1 MSAGNTVTLLLN
13 GLTLALALGFLII
26 VLWHDARKELNQFF
40 AAFLLLVIMWNMGSL
55 GVLAIS
61 LIDPETPLVRVTI
74 SVMEL
79 GFTGS
84 SIAVYSLTAILI
96 GIHSRR
102 FRVLAFLGLLIVL
115 GYQLVLY
122 AAAPAPNVIMTDDGV
137 LRYRFQPVSALFY
150 LVFDGV
156 ALYLVWR
163 YRKKIKSKGLLL
175 GLNLFVIGQSLGFLN
190 PELETTAISTNL
202 CAAAALLI
210 SFSILRQEII
220 VPLGERVK
228 QVEAVH
234 KVSLAIS
241 SHIAINTVLNQIAT
255 QAAGWLSADASG
267 IFLLTGEELELVA
280 VHNLPK
286 SYLHVRVKLGEG
298 VIGKVAQEQESIYL
312 ENYGRDWRGKSDL
325 YLAKDV
331 FGSVISVP
339 LIYDT
344 RSIGVLL
351 VIAGRQGRLFQR
363 EDVQL
368 LELLGA
374 QAAVAIAHSRLFDD
388 QERLNR
394 QIEAARSQMESVLSS
409 TENPVVALD
418 RSFRS
423 IFMNPAAKALL
434 QITGVDTNY
443 PIINALP
450 SSMMPPSPRQALR
463 DLRTKRAHIYE
474 LTLEGKT
481 YLCHVTPLGD
491 ARPLGWVAV
500 LNDVTQLKELDRL
513 KSEMVRMTSHDLKN
527 PLQAAMANLELLT
540 EDLAAFKNPDIHNAL
555 EAVNKQLVR
564 MNRIIGGILDLERVK
579 SGSLHME
586 LCNLESTVL
595 DVINDME
602 HQAAEKRVELVT
614 EVEPTPPILADP
626 EQIERA
632 LVNLIEN
639 AIKFTGEAGRVV
651 VRLRPNAVSNQV
663 ILEVEDTGVGIP
675 EKLQP
680 FVFERFWRGAEKG
693 QEGTEHI
700 SGTGLGLSL
709 VKTIIE
715 NHHGE
720 IQLTSQVGQGT
731 VFSIR
736 FQAAVEPI
744 LQRSY
749 REKQ

>member
-1 MSAGNTVTLLLN
+1 MSVGNTVTLLFN

-40 AAFLLLVIMWNMGSL
+40 AAFLLLVLLWNLGSL
-55 GVLAIS
+55 GTLAVS
-61 LIDPETPLVRVTI
+61 LIDPETPFIRIAI
-74 SVMEL
+74 SLMEL

-96 GIHSRR
+96 GIHSKR
-102 FRVLAFLGLLIVL
+102 FRILAFLGLLIVL
-115 GYQLVLY
+115 GYQIALY
-122 AAAPAPNVIMTDDGV
+122 AATPAQNIFMTDAGV

-150 LVFDGV
+150 LIFDGV
-156 ALYLVWR
+156 ALYLIWR
-163 YRKKIKSKGLLL
+163 YRKKIKSGGLLL

-190 PELETTAISTNL
+190 PELETAAISTNL

-220 VPLGERVK
+220 VPLGERIK

-241 SHIAINTVLNQIAT
+241 SHIALNTVLHQIAT
-255 QAAGWLSADASG
+255 QAAGWLAADASG

-286 SYLHVRVKLGEG
+286 SYLHVRVRLGEG
-298 VIGKVAQEQESIYL
+298 VIGEVAQKQGSIYL
-312 ENYGRDWRGKSDL
+312 ENYGRDWKGKSDL

-388 QERLNR
+388 QARLNS
-394 QIEAARSQMESVLSS
+394 QIEAARSQLESVLSS

-418 RSFRS
+418 RVFRP

-434 QITGVDTNY
+434 QTTTLDADCSLID
-443 PIINALP
+443 ALP
-450 SSMMPPSPRQALR
+450 PGAMPSAPRKALR

-474 LTLEGKT
+474 VMLEGKT

-527 PLQAAMANLELLT
+527 PLQAAMANLELLAD
-540 EDLAAFKNPDIHNAL
+540 DLATLNNPDIQNSLA
-555 EAVNKQLVR
+555 AINKQFVR
-564 MNRIIGGILDLERVK
+564 MNRIIGGILDLERIK

-586 LCNLESTVL
+586 LSNLEAIVQ
-595 DVINDME
+595 DVIDEIE
-602 HQAAEKRVELVT
+602 HQAADKHVQLIADIESA
-614 EVEPTPPILADP
+614 PPVMADP
-626 EQIERA
+626 EQIQCA
-632 LVNLIEN
+632 LVNLVEN
-639 AIKFTGEAGRVV
+639 AIKFTPETGRVIVRMRHEATSSHV
-651 VRLRPNAVSNQV
+651 V
-663 ILEVEDTGVGIP
+663 LEVEDTGVGIP
-675 EKLQP
+675 EQLQP

-693 QEGTEHI
+693 QVGTEHI

-709 VKTIIE
+709 VKTIVE

-720 IQLTSQVGQGT
+720 IHLTSHVGQGT

-736 FQAAVEPI
+736 FPTAAESVVF
-744 LQRSY
+744 RSY